1 MMPVLRFN
9 GLFILMLL
17 LTACGEK
24 HSDLRSYFD
33 EVRAR
38 PAGEVEPLP
47 IYPPYEPF
55 TYLAMNMR
63 APFERPQNIV
73 EIQVEFTPNIKPVVD
88 RSRQPLEAFSMDTLK
103 LVGGLSQNDNV
114 WGLVLDPNGRVHRVA
129 VGDYLG
135 QNNGRITE
143 IQENFIAF
151 MELVPAGENRWRER
165 PRSLRLESLEQ

>member
-1 MMPVLRFN
+1 MIDYKFASIVLCC
-9 GLFILMLL
+9 LL
-17 LTACGEK
+17 LASCGGK
-24 HSDLRSYFD
+24 HSDLSEYFD

-47 IYPPYEPF
+47 EYPPYKPYN
-55 TYLAMNMR
+55 YLAMNMR

-73 EIQVEFTPNIKPVVD
+73 EIKVDFTPNIKPIVD
-88 RSRQPLEAFSMDTLK
+88 RARQPLEAFSIDTLTM
-103 LVGGLSQNDNV
+103 VGGLARNEEV
-114 WGLVLDPNGRVHRVA
+114 WGLILDPNGRVHRVA

-135 QNNGRITE
+135 LNNGKVTE
-143 IQENFIAF
+143 IHESFVAF